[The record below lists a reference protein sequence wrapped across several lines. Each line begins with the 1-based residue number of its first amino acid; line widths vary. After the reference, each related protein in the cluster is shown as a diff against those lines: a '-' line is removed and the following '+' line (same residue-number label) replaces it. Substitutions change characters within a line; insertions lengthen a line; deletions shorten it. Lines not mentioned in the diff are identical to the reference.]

1 MTCRRAVT
9 HSGVSWTG
17 VPLDARDVG
26 DLMVALFPAFGEWCG
41 VLYENLYLILLL
53 ISPVGKHTV
62 LLLLL
67 GVLV

>member
-1 MTCRRAVT
+1 
-9 HSGVSWTG
+9 
-17 VPLDARDVG
+17 VG
-26 DLMVALFPAFGEWCG
+26 DLMVALFPAFVEWCG
-41 VLYENLYLILLL
+41 VLYENLYLIL

>member
-1 MTCRRAVT
+1 MCGRGRPAHPARPGQGFPWTHVT
-9 HSGVSWTG
+9 WGIV
-17 VPLDARDVG
+17 
-26 DLMVALFPAFGEWCG
+26 EWCG